1 MFEGCALQKTL
12 DNLLEEVTRQTCPK
26 AKKGIS
32 LFSVSQNLNLE
43 KSQINHV
50 DVRFVG
56 KG

>member
-1 MFEGCALQKTL
+1 MFEGCDLQKTL
-12 DNLLEEVTRQTCPK
+12 DNLFEEVTRHTCPK

-50 DVRFVG
+50 DVRFMG

>member
-1 MFEGCALQKTL
+1 MFEGCDLQKTL
-12 DNLLEEVTRQTCPK
+12 DNLFEVTRHTCPK

-50 DVRFVG
+50 DVRFMG